1 MRAHPVL
8 FALALSATL
17 SSSRAAARSKHKS
30 DRRQR
35 HRAIANV
42 SLPESAPPAAT
53 SAASEASQ
61 KGTDAPQILQSSYE
75 QEAAGHYRE
84 ALTALDALPADERGT
99 YLPTL
104 RRAWLLHL
112 GGREIESWAAY
123 AKARALEQDSVEA
136 RLGAML
142 PAMALRRWSE
152 VESLAKTVLAT
163 EPGNYFASLRLASAA
178 YNLGRPAEAEA
189 IYRKLLARYPSDADV
204 RAGLGWCL
212 FKQGKRAEAR
222 REFLQALASAPRSKS
237 IAEGLRLVAQAER

>member
-30 DRRQR
+30 DHRQR
-35 HRAIANV
+35 HRAIASV
-42 SLPESAPPAAT
+42 SPPEPAPPAAPL
-53 SAASEASQ
+53 AASAASQ
-61 KGTDAPQILQSSYE
+61 KGTSAPQILQSSYE
-75 QEAAGHYRE
+75 KEAAGHYSE
-84 ALTALDALPADERGT
+84 ALTALDALPAEERGT

-112 GGREIESWAAY
+112 DGRETESWAAY
-123 AKARALEQDSVEA
+123 AKARDLEQDSVEA

-142 PAMALRRWSE
+142 PAMALRRWPE
-152 VESLAKTVLAT
+152 VQSLAKTVLAV
-163 EPGNYFASLRLASAA
+163 EPGNYFASLRLAFAA
-178 YNLGRPAEAEA
+178 YNLGRLAEAEA
-189 IYRKLLARYPSDADV
+189 LYRKLLARYPSDAEV

-237 IAEGLRLVAQAER
+237 IADGLRLVAQAER

>member
-1 MRAHPVL
+1 MRAHPFL
-8 FALALSATL
+8 FALTLSATL
-17 SSSRAAARSKHKS
+17 SPARAAARSHHKAGH
-30 DRRQR
+30 RPR
-35 HRAIANV
+35 HHPTANV
-42 SLPESAPPAAT
+42 SRPEPSQPGAPPAGEPSPTGNDAT
-53 SAASEASQ
+53 
-61 KGTDAPQILQSSYE
+61 QILQSSYE

-84 ALTALDALPADERGT
+84 ALTALDALPAGARAT

-123 AKARALEQDSVEA
+123 AKARDLEEDSVEA

-142 PAMALRRWSE
+142 PAIALRRWPE
-152 VESLAKTVLAT
+152 VEALAKRVLAV
-163 EPGNYFASLRLASAA
+163 EPGNYLASLRLAFAA
-178 YNLGRPAEAEA
+178 YNLGRLAQAEAL
-189 IYRKLLARYPSDADV
+189 YRELLARYPSDADV

-222 REFLQALASAPRSKS
+222 REFVQALASAPRSKS